1 MSATSRGYGQLAE
14 SVLAVLRAADE
25 PLSAGEV
32 RDRLAGGDLAYTTVL
47 TVLTRLC
54 QRGDAVRHARSPRR
68 VRFAPAPMTAQDVSD
83 QMHQLLPRGNDRQAV
98 LLRFAGDLDDD
109 DARALRAALERH
121 GRR

>member
-1 MSATSRGYGQLAE
+1 MHGTGRGYGQLAD

-25 PLSAGEV
+25 PLSAGQV

-54 QRGDAVRHARSPRR
+54 QRGDAVRLEQSPRK
-68 VRFAPAPMTAQDVSD
+68 VRFAPAPVTAQDVSD
-83 QMHQLLPRGNDRQAV
+83 QMQQLLHRGQDRRAV

-109 DARALRAALERH
+109 DAEALRAALERH